1 MGLLEGKKAVIFGVA
16 NDKSI
21 AWAIAEAFK
30 REGAELALTYA
41 NDMMAKRVIPLAESL
56 GVDLVLPCDVQS
68 DADIKAVFE
77 RIGAAWGGLDTL
89 IHSVA
94 FASKDELKGSF
105 LNTTREG
112 FAMAMDISAYSLIA
126 LTKEAAP
133 LMKERDGN
141 VLAMSYYGGQKVFPN
156 YNVMG
161 VAKAALEMSVRYLAE
176 AVGGDGIR
184 VNAISA
190 GPIKTLAAAGIGGF
204 NQIASHVSEKAPLRR
219 NITQEEVAA
228 AVYLSS
234 YLARGVTGENHFV
247 DSGYKHYRPVAG
259 RKTTATYSGI
269 LYLMRLR
276 NDVPGQIPFKRGKF
290 PSSICTQPDRA

>member
-1 MGLLEGKKAVIFGVA
+1 MGLLEGKKVVIFGVA

-30 REGAELALTYA
+30 RDGAELALTYA

-56 GVDLVLPCDVQS
+56 DIDLVLPCDVQS
-68 DADIKAVFE
+68 DADIRAVFE
-77 RIGAAWGGLDTL
+77 RIGTAWGGLDSL

-94 FASKDELKGSF
+94 FASKEELKGSF

-112 FAMAMDISAYSLIA
+112 FAMALDISAYSLIA

-133 LMKERDGN
+133 LMKGRGGN
-141 VLAMSYYGGQKVFPN
+141 VLAMTYYGGQKVFPN

-176 AVGGDGIR
+176 AVGPDGTR

-204 NQIASHVSEKAPLRR
+204 NQIASHVEEKAPLRR
-219 NITQEEVAA
+219 NITQEDVAGA
-228 AVYLSS
+228 ALYLSS
-234 YLARGVTGENHFV
+234 HLARGVTGEIHFV
-247 DSGYKHYRPVAG
+247 DSGYNIIG
-259 RKTTATYSGI
+259 
-269 LYLMRLR
+269 L
-276 NDVPGQIPFKRGKF
+276 
-290 PSSICTQPDRA
+290 